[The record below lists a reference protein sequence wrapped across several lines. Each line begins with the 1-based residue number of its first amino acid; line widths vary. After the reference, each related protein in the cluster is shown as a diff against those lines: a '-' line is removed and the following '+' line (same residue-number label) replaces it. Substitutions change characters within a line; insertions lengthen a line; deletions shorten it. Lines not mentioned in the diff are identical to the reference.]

1 MPGVRAASSPP
12 RPRRNDLMTWAEA
25 DLSLLG
31 EREKQRYEQRKR
43 AVIDYYTTDKPLE
56 EITLEYRLSWQTL
69 ARLLEKCLKR
79 HPDGRLWG
87 FRALIPGA
95 MISESTEEATD
106 TGPEPE
112 EADPQRTS
120 ADRPDET
127 EQRARGHDREETR
140 VPTEEDEPT
149 VRLAALQGP
158 RSPRRSACLQP
169 APATTDKKAPESEAA
184 SHNGHLPGAPSLSA
198 EEPPTSEQTN
208 GQDKNSDQQH
218 LTETDKEEK
227 QYTSDSD
234 KVTDQREANEEA
246 SEDSAINP
254 KGDIEAETDEE
265 REATVSLERHRTSAA
280 VQAAEDRSACA
291 QSDDHGRSLA
301 DRPTA
306 HLSTEGEQREP
317 GPDQGQTHQEREQ
330 AWPPSSQEETSE
342 EKVSPETEELP
353 TTLLDERM
361 LPAPLHDEAEID
373 LFPGHERELVDL
385 ATVPTTV
392 LGLAKGQVRESRQGR
407 RTLLDRR
414 LAQQLRRI
422 RERRRGR
429 SQQERKHHR
438 FRTYLSLAVL
448 LALIVGLLPPV
459 GAALAAYSAYSNV
472 KGLAEDGVRHLM
484 NVKDLLTLDKSN
496 PLAALE
502 ADKLQRARQ
511 EFRQAGA
518 DFLQLQQLVE
528 RTDVRDAI
536 QSFAP
541 EYASSLDMARHLV
554 QVALDVSRMGE
565 EMSGVGLLAASII
578 HGSPLSSNDKSKPLL
593 TAQDVTTVQGS
604 LVHALYYIGDIEEQ
618 MRAVDLKQLPIL
630 NAHQREQI
638 TSIVKALPQARQQI
652 NQVQQ
657 LIPLVSWLLGVDGHR
672 RYLLQTMDNAELRPG
687 GGFTGQYGVVDVQNG
702 VVGALALRDVAK
714 LDYAGNGFQM
724 GRQAPPGYSWMH
736 MGNFGLRDSNVSG
749 DYPTT
754 ARINIQV
761 FEDEG
766 GGPVDGD
773 IAFTPNFI
781 AHILD
786 VTGPIVVKEY
796 GETITSQ
803 NLADR
808 LHYYQQ
814 DPAGI
819 ARQEQ
824 ITGKSLH
831 DARKAFT
838 SLVAKLLLDKVR
850 HLPVS
855 KLLDIV
861 KGAVKDI
868 QARDLE
874 LYFTNPAVEAWLV
887 QQGYSGAIN
896 SFKNI
901 DGFHVVQANI
911 SVNKASQYVHS
922 TFQDTITLDAQGGA
936 THNLTIILDY
946 DQRGPVYGFDAYS
959 DYIRVYAPAG
969 SQFIDGGGFDSG
981 QPVCSAGRSSTQSP
995 PGTGTSS
1002 PSSKQPIAGS
1012 KCDSYNYI
1020 PPDGS
1025 RYCPSGNYALG
1036 PRYQNPPVDSV
1047 GPPTALQSDLP
1058 GRAMWGGL
1066 TVTPKN
1072 CTSYIR
1078 LSWYVPHAHI
1088 NPKDPSNI
1096 YSVLIGK
1103 QGGMVPT
1110 VDITIDATA
1119 LHLKGVSTLHYHSDI
1134 HKDQVITLKGP
1145 QTAAKATHQAR
1156 AATGSQSG
1164 PAAMVAPATAARL
1177 AGFPLLAQPFTTP
1190 TPAVTTSGRGR

>member
-12 RPRRNDLMTWAEA
+12 RARRDDLATWAEA
-25 DLSLLG
+25 DLSALG
-31 EREKQRYEQRKR
+31 EREKQRYAQRR
-43 AVIDYYTTDKPLE
+43 NAVIDYYTTDKPIE
-56 EITLEYRLSWQTL
+56 EITLQYRLSWQTL
-69 ARLLEKCLKR
+69 ERLLEKCLKR

-87 FRALIPGA
+87 FRALVPG
-95 MISESTEEATD
+95 SLVDGDTEVPTSTLP
-106 TGPEPE
+106 GPV
-112 EADPQRTS
+112 ADPEAGGAEEQRQAGQRT
-120 ADRPDET
+120 P
-127 EQRARGHDREETR
+127 GWNREETE
-140 VPTEEDEPT
+140 VAEEEEPT
-149 VRLAALQGP
+149 VRLVRVRGP
-158 RSPRRSACLQP
+158 GPSEPDPQP
-169 APATTDKKAPESEAA
+169 TLATAGANGTATVEA
-184 SHNGHLPGAPSLSA
+184 NGHQRPAPSLS
-198 EEPPTSEQTN
+198 EEQPSPASPP
-208 GQDKNSDQQH
+208 
-218 LTETDKEEK
+218 
-227 QYTSDSD
+227 
-234 KVTDQREANEEA
+234 
-246 SEDSAINP
+246 EDSKQCGP
-254 KGDIEAETDEE
+254 AE
-265 REATVSLERHRTSAA
+265 
-280 VQAAEDRSACA
+280 
-291 QSDDHGRSLA
+291 LA
-301 DRPTA
+301 
-306 HLSTEGEQREP
+306 EGEQVSAETREDAEIAREEKAASDREEQSP
-317 GPDQGQTHQEREQ
+317 TSPLENETAIEEAKIEEEEQQEEQQEEESPTVPLERERQEGQSTGETEPAQAQGQGDQQDLAGLPTSHLGPEPAQGER
-330 AWPPSSQEETSE
+330 PSSEPVEQRPATKKTIGEE
-342 EKVSPETEELP
+342 EKLSPEVDELP

-361 LPAPLHDEAEID
+361 LPAPLHEEAEIA
-373 LFPGHERELVDL
+373 LCPGHERELLDL
-385 ATVPTTV
+385 ANEPTTI
-392 LGLAKGQVRESRQGR
+392 LPLAGSQAQDRRRRHPGLLE
-407 RTLLDRR
+407 RR
-414 LAQQLRRI
+414 LAHQLRRL
-422 RERRRGR
+422 RGRRRGR
-429 SQQERKHHR
+429 SQQQRKRHR
-438 FRTYLSLAVL
+438 FRAYLSLAVL
-448 LALIVGLLPPV
+448 IALIVGLLPPI
-459 GAALAAYSAYSNV
+459 GAALAAYGAYNNV
-472 KGLAEDGVRHLM
+472 KGLAEDGVKHLM
-484 NVKDLLTLDKSN
+484 NVKDLLTLDKNN

-511 EFRQAGA
+511 EFRQAGS

-528 RTDVRDAI
+528 RSDIQEAI
-536 QSFAP
+536 QRFAP
-541 EYASSLDMARHLV
+541 EYAVSLDQARHLV
-554 QVALDVSRMGE
+554 QVALDVSRMGD

-578 HGSPLSSNDKSKPLL
+578 HGSPLTTSSKAKPLL
-593 TAQDVTTVQGS
+593 TAQDVAAVQGS
-604 LVHALYYIGDIEEQ
+604 LVHALYYINDIQQQ
-618 MRAVDLKQLPIL
+618 MSAVDLKQLPML
-630 NAHQREQI
+630 SAHQRDQI
-638 TSIVKALPQARQQI
+638 ASIVKVLPEAQRQI

-657 LIPLVSWLLGVDGHR
+657 LIPLASWLLGVDGHR

-687 GGFTGQYGVVDVQNG
+687 GGFTGQYGIVDVENG
-702 VVGALALRDVAK
+702 VVGPLALRDVAK

-761 FEDEG
+761 FQDEG

-773 IAFTPNFI
+773 IAFTPTFI

-803 NLADR
+803 NLAER

-824 ITGKSLH
+824 VTGQGLH

-838 SLVAKLLLDKVR
+838 SLVARLLLDKVR

-896 SFKNI
+896 SFKSV

-922 TFQDTITLDAQGGA
+922 TFQDNVVLDAQGGA
-936 THNLTIILDY
+936 THNLTIILEY
-946 DQRGPVYGFDAYS
+946 DQRGPVYGFDAYT

-969 SQFIDGGGFDSG
+969 AQLIDGGGFDSG
-981 QPVCSAGRSSTQSP
+981 QPVCTAGSSGTKTSSTSSS
-995 PGTGTSS
+995 TSS
-1002 PSSKQPIAGS
+1002 KLPVAGS
-1012 KCDSYNYI
+1012 RCDSFSYI

-1088 NPKDPSNI
+1088 NPKNPANI
-1096 YSVLIGK
+1096 YSLLVGK

-1119 LHLKGVSTLHYHSDI
+1119 LHLKGVTTLHYHSDI
-1134 HKDQVITLKGP
+1134 HKDQVITLKGA
-1145 QTAAKATHQAR
+1145 QAAAKATSKA
-1156 AATGSQSG
+1156 S
-1164 PAAMVAPATAARL
+1164 PTAAVKGDLTASLLTAAARPQAL
-1177 AGFPLLAQPFTTP
+1177 VVPEPPAGATW
-1190 TPAVTTSGRGR
+1190 RRR

>member
-1 MPGVRAASSPP
+1 
-12 RPRRNDLMTWAEA
+12 MTWAEA
-25 DLSLLG
+25 DLSSLG
-31 EREKQRYEQRKR
+31 EREKQRYAQRR
-43 AVIDYYTTDKPLE
+43 NAVIDYYTTDKSIE
-56 EITLEYRLSWQTL
+56 EITLHYRLSWQTL
-69 ARLLEKCLKR
+69 ERLLEKCLKR

-87 FRALIPGA
+87 FRALVPGS
-95 MISESTEEATD
+95 IVEESVELPLTTMPGPERSGQEATSEERRGEEEHTNG
-106 TGPEPE
+106 TGRVQEKAAE
-112 EADPQRTS
+112 GGATGVGELAE
-120 ADRPDET
+120 DE
-127 EQRARGHDREETR
+127 
-140 VPTEEDEPT
+140 EPT
-149 VRLAALQGP
+149 VRLAAVRGALSRQPPGP
-158 RSPRRSACLQP
+158 L
-169 APATTDKKAPESEAA
+169 EVAA
-184 SHNGHLPGAPSLSA
+184 SDKDKPHAHEHNGHQQHLPSLREEEPSASTESDDYPHAAERTDGEQATSEREEEEEPAGTQESGAERQEQGEEEESPTIPLAGPEEEESATVPLESDQVEEGAPSE
-198 EEPPTSEQTN
+198 EEPASPQS
-208 GQDKNSDQQH
+208 GA
-218 LTETDKEEK
+218 
-227 QYTSDSD
+227 
-234 KVTDQREANEEA
+234 RE
-246 SEDSAINP
+246 
-254 KGDIEAETDEE
+254 
-265 REATVSLERHRTSAA
+265 
-280 VQAAEDRSACA
+280 
-291 QSDDHGRSLA
+291 RSLA
-301 DRPTA
+301 EVPTES
-306 HLSTEGEQREP
+306 LVTEAAQKAASEE
-317 GPDQGQTHQEREQ
+317 EQ
-330 AWPPSSQEETSE
+330 ARQPGAERGVSE
-342 EKVSPETEELP
+342 EKLSPESEELP

-361 LPAPLHDEAEID
+361 LPAPLHEEAEIA
-373 LFPGHERELVDL
+373 LLPGRERELVDL
-385 ATVPTTV
+385 ATLPTTV
-392 LGLAKGQVRESRQGR
+392 LPLATGPAQAKR
-407 RTLLDRR
+407 RLRSGELDRH
-414 LAQQLRRI
+414 LTQQLRRI
-422 RERRRGR
+422 RGRRRER
-429 SQQERKHHR
+429 SQVRSKRHR
-438 FRTYLSLAVL
+438 LRTYVTLAIL
-448 LALIVGLLPPV
+448 GALIIGLLPPV

-472 KGLAEDGVRHLM
+472 KGLAEDGVKHLM

-502 ADKLQRARQ
+502 ADKLERARQ
-511 EFRQAGA
+511 EFRQAGS

-528 RTDVRDAI
+528 RDDVREAI
-536 QSFAP
+536 QRFAP

-554 QVALDVSRMGE
+554 QVALDVSRMGD

-578 HGSPLSSNDKSKPLL
+578 HGSPLTTSSKAKPLL
-593 TAQDVTTVQGS
+593 TAQDVATVQGS
-604 LVHALYYIGDIEEQ
+604 LVHALYYIDDIEEQ
-618 MRAVDLKQLPIL
+618 MHSVDLKQLPML

-638 TSIVKALPQARQQI
+638 ASIVKLLPEAQRQI

-657 LIPLVSWLLGVDGHR
+657 LIPLASWLLGVDGHR

-724 GRQAPPGYSWMH
+724 GRQAPAGYSWMH

-761 FEDEG
+761 FQDEG

-773 IAFTPNFI
+773 IAFTPAFI

-786 VTGPIVVKEY
+786 VTGPIVVKDY

-824 ITGKSLH
+824 VTGQGLH

-887 QQGYSGAIN
+887 QQGYSGGIN
-896 SFKNI
+896 SFKSV

-922 TFQDTITLDAQGGA
+922 TFQDNIVLDAQGGA
-936 THNLTIILDY
+936 THNLTIILEY
-946 DQRGPVYGFDAYS
+946 DQRGPVYGFDAYT
-959 DYIRVYAPAG
+959 DYIRVYAPPGA
-969 SQFIDGGGFDSG
+969 QLIDGGGFDSG
-981 QPVCSAGRSSTQSP
+981 QPVCSSSTGVSKP
-995 PGTGTSS
+995 TTGTTST
-1002 PSSKQPIAGS
+1002 SSKPPATGS

-1058 GRAMWGGL
+1058 GRSMWGGL

-1072 CTSYIR
+1072 CISYIR

-1088 NPKDPSNI
+1088 NPKNPASI
-1096 YSVLIGK
+1096 YSVLVGK

-1119 LHLKGVSTLHYHSDI
+1119 LHLKGVSTFHYHSDI

-1145 QTAAKATHQAR
+1145 QPATKATPKATPGAGAKASPTVTAAPSAAASLPQAL
-1156 AATGSQSG
+1156 AI
-1164 PAAMVAPATAARL
+1164 TAS
-1177 AGFPLLAQPFTTP
+1177 
-1190 TPAVTTSGRGR
+1190 VTVTNWRRH

>member
-12 RPRRNDLMTWAEA
+12 RPRRDDLTTWAEA
-25 DLSLLG
+25 DLSALG

-43 AVIDYYTTDKPLE
+43 AVIDYYTTNKPLE

-69 ARLLEKCLKR
+69 VRLLENCLKR

-95 MISESTEEATD
+95 MISESTEAATA
-106 TGPEPE
+106 TAPEP
-112 EADPQRTS
+112 APNDRQRTEDS
-120 ADRPDET
+120 PAGT
-127 EQRARGHDREETR
+127 EPRTNGRDHEETGA
-140 VPTEEDEPT
+140 PAEEDEPT
-149 VRLAALQGP
+149 VRLAAIQRPHSLADP
-158 RSPRRSACLQP
+158 THLHAAPP
-169 APATTDKKAPESEAA
+169 APGEGVPETANP
-184 SHNGHLPGAPSLSA
+184 NGHRQGSPSLSQ
-198 EEPPTSEQTN
+198 EKPPTTGKAHGQEEADNWKHSAETEKEKYQSENVKCEIDDREKENEQSTV
-208 GQDKNSDQQH
+208 H
-218 LTETDKEEK
+218 TDKEDE
-227 QYTSDSD
+227 S
-234 KVTDQREANEEA
+234 
-246 SEDSAINP
+246 
-254 KGDIEAETDEE
+254 ETDEE
-265 REATVSLERHRTSAA
+265 REATIPL
-280 VQAAEDRSACA
+280 
-291 QSDDHGRSLA
+291 
-301 DRPTA
+301 
-306 HLSTEGEQREP
+306 
-317 GPDQGQTHQEREQ
+317 EREQ
-330 AWPPSSQEETSE
+330 ASETTQTLEDRPPAEQRAASGRSLSTEENQEEPAARQEQAQLQREQAPQPSSEEATHE
-342 EKVSPETEELP
+342 EKISPEAEELP

-361 LPAPLHDEAEID
+361 LPAPLHEEAEID
-373 LFPGHERELVDL
+373 LFPGRERELVDL

-392 LGLAKGQVRESRQGR
+392 LPLAKGQIQGRRQGR
-407 RTLLDRR
+407 PALLDRR
-414 LAQQLRRI
+414 LAQQLRRM
-422 RERRRGR
+422 RGRRRGR
-429 SQQERKHHR
+429 SQQQRRRYR
-438 FRTYLSLAVL
+438 FRTYLSLAIL

-528 RTDVRDAI
+528 RSDVRDAI
-536 QSFAP
+536 QRFAP
-541 EYASSLDMARHLV
+541 EYAPSLNMARHLV
-554 QVALDVSRMGE
+554 QVALDVSRMGD

-593 TAQDVTTVQGS
+593 TAQDVAAVQGS

-618 MRAVDLKQLPIL
+618 MRTVDLKQLPML

-638 TSIVKALPQARQQI
+638 ASIVKALPQAQQQI
-652 NQVQQ
+652 SQAQQ
-657 LIPLVSWLLGVDGHR
+657 LMPLISWLLGVDGHR

-702 VVGALALRDVAK
+702 VVGALTLRDVAK

-761 FEDEG
+761 FQDEG

-786 VTGPIVVKEY
+786 VTGPIVVKDY

-824 ITGKSLH
+824 ITGQSLH

-855 KLLDIV
+855 KLLEIV

-887 QQGYSGAIN
+887 QQGLSGAIN

-946 DQRGPVYGFDAYS
+946 DQRGPVYGFDAYT

-969 SQFIDGGGFDSG
+969 SQFIDGSGFDSG
-981 QPVCSAGRSSTQSP
+981 QPVCSAGGSPQSP
-995 PGTGTSS
+995 PRTSS
-1002 PSSKQPIAGS
+1002 TPTPSKPIAGS

-1072 CTSYIR
+1072 CISYIH

-1088 NPKDPSNI
+1088 NLKDPSNI
-1096 YSVLIGK
+1096 YSVLVGK

-1145 QTAAKATHQAR
+1145 QPQPTPKATPQAP
-1156 AATGSQSG
+1156 AGTDAQTG
-1164 PAAMVAPATAARL
+1164 PAPAARL
-1177 AGFPLLAQPFTTP
+1177 ANLSLLAQTGAASTP
-1190 TPAVTTSGRGR
+1190 VEAIWRRR

>member
-1 MPGVRAASSPP
+1 MPGVRAVSSPP
-12 RPRRNDLMTWAEA
+12 RPRRDDLAAWAEA
-25 DLSLLG
+25 DLSSLG
-31 EREKQRYEQRKR
+31 EREKQRYEQRKN
-43 AVIDYYTTDKPLE
+43 AVVDYYTTDKSIE
-56 EITLEYRLSWQTL
+56 EITRQYRLSWQTL
-69 ARLLEKCLKR
+69 ERLLEKCLKR

-87 FRALIPGA
+87 FRALLPGSLVEESVEA
-95 MISESTEEATD
+95 PLTSVPAPAHGGQEKPSEEQSEGEQCTND
-106 TGPEPE
+106 TGRTPSAAVEG
-112 EADPQRTS
+112 EATS
-120 ADRPDET
+120 ADELA
-127 EQRARGHDREETR
+127 EGE
-140 VPTEEDEPT
+140 EPT
-149 VRLAALQGP
+149 VRLEVVRGGRIQRQSDTLEAIAAGQG
-158 RSPRRSACLQP
+158 
-169 APATTDKKAPESEAA
+169 EA
-184 SHNGHLPGAPSLSA
+184 HPVDQDQNGHKRRPISLSE
-198 EEPPTSEQTN
+198 EEPPASAEAEGDNHPRPAERANHGQTAAEEGEEAEGAQERRAEAGEEEEQTP
-208 GQDKNSDQQH
+208 
-218 LTETDKEEK
+218 T
-227 QYTSDSD
+227 
-234 KVTDQREANEEA
+234 
-246 SEDSAINP
+246 I
-254 KGDIEAETDEE
+254 
-265 REATVSLERHRTSAA
+265 SLEGPEEEEET
-280 VQAAEDRSACA
+280 
-291 QSDDHGRSLA
+291 
-301 DRPTA
+301 PT
-306 HLSTEGEQREP
+306 LPLEGEQAPEEP
-317 GPDQGQTHQEREQ
+317 VPARGDVSARGLAEAPTRSLEAEIAQAPETTAGKEQEPQRGTE
-330 AWPPSSQEETSE
+330 AGRVASE
-342 EKVSPETEELP
+342 EKLSPEIDELP

-361 LPAPLHDEAEID
+361 LPAPLQEEAEIA
-373 LFPGHERELVDL
+373 LFPGCERELVDL
-385 ATVPTTV
+385 AAVPTTV
-392 LGLAKGQVRESRQGR
+392 LPLAPGQARDKKRLPPGIAA
-407 RTLLDRR
+407 RR
-414 LAQQLRRI
+414 LTQQLRRLRGRR
-422 RERRRGR
+422 RERT
-429 SQQERKHHR
+429 QVQRKRYR
-438 FRTYLSLAVL
+438 FRTYVTLAILV
-448 LALIVGLLPPV
+448 ALIIGLLPPV

-472 KGLAEDGVRHLM
+472 KSLAEDGVKHLM
-484 NVKDLLTLDKSN
+484 NVKDLLTLDKNN

-502 ADKLQRARQ
+502 ADKLQRAQQ
-511 EFRQAGA
+511 EFRLAGS
-518 DFLQLQQLVE
+518 DFLQLQQLVD
-528 RTDVRDAI
+528 RDDVREAI
-536 QSFAP
+536 QRFAP

-554 QVALDVSRMGE
+554 QVALDVSRMGD

-578 HGSPLSSNDKSKPLL
+578 HGSPLTTSSNAKPLL
-593 TAQDVTTVQGS
+593 TAQDVATVQGA
-604 LVHALYYIGDIEEQ
+604 LVHALYYIDDIEQQ
-618 MRAVDLKQLPIL
+618 MRSVDLKQLPML

-638 TSIVKALPQARQQI
+638 AGIVKVLPTAQKQI

-657 LIPLVSWLLGVDGHR
+657 LIPLASWLLGVDGHR

-761 FEDEG
+761 FQDEG

-773 IAFTPNFI
+773 IAFTPTFI

-786 VTGPIVVKEY
+786 VTGPIVVKDY

-824 ITGKSLH
+824 VTGQGLH

-861 KGAVKDI
+861 KGAVRDI

-896 SFKNI
+896 SFKSV

-922 TFQDTITLDAQGGA
+922 TFQDNITLDAQGGA
-936 THNLTIILDY
+936 THDLTIILEY
-946 DQRGPVYGFDAYS
+946 DQRGPVYGFDAYT
-959 DYIRVYAPAG
+959 DYIRVYAPEGA
-969 SQFIDGGGFDSG
+969 QLLDGGGFDSG
-981 QPVCSAGRSSTQSP
+981 QPVCSASTGLP
-995 PGTGTSS
+995 KATTGTTST
-1002 PSSKQPIAGS
+1002 SSKPPATGS

-1088 NPKDPSNI
+1088 NLKNPADI
-1096 YSVLIGK
+1096 YSVLVGK

-1145 QTAAKATHQAR
+1145 QTATKTAPKAASSASAQSSSTV
-1156 AATGSQSG
+1156 AAASS
-1164 PAAMVAPATAARL
+1164 ATASL
-1177 AGFPLLAQPFTTP
+1177 LLAQLAAA
-1190 TPAVTTSGRGR
+1190 PALVIAWRRR